1 MMKDASLAPKQRSEQ
16 EGGNMTGKGIQQEDQ
31 GGQKQ
36 VMGIHFDYDSG
47 LSVETTRNTVD
58 PPRTAGGNTC
68 PFLLNPKIQDVT
80 EDSGH
85 HLGRN
90 EVSAATMD
98 SRVSTMETSLNN

>member
-16 EGGNMTGKGIQQEDQ
+16 EGGNMTGKGIHQEDQ

-58 PPRTAGGNTC
+58 PP
-68 PFLLNPKIQDVT
+68 P
-80 EDSGH
+80 DSGREH
-85 HLGRN
+85 PPFFI
-90 EVSAATMD
+90 EPKD
-98 SRVSTMETSLNN
+98 SRCN